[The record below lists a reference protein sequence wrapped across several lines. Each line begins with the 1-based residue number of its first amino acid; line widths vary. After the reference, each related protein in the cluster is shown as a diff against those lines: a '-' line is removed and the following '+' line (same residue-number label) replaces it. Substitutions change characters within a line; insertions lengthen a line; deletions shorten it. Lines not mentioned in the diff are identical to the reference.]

1 LEESSRKNSKIE
13 APAGSNMMK
22 KKSAFT
28 PPDLDINVT
37 IGSIKTNNN
46 VITDVNK
53 IKDNESIL
61 DEKKS
66 KKSKNVVLFII
77 YLNFNLS

>member
-1 LEESSRKNSKIE
+1 
-13 APAGSNMMK
+13 MMK
-22 KKSAFT
+22 KKTAFT
-28 PPDLDINVT
+28 PPDLDINFT